1 VEHRAVVLLC
11 SIQLSF
17 PGRMDF
23 LSRAR
28 VDLSIDCRP
37 SRVDARVIDC
47 PSRGKDCP
55 DNKTLSLKESELD
68 AAASARGHD
77 WAAGWSLGIEAFTG
91 AMADETSARCPS
103 KPA

>member
-1 VEHRAVVLLC
+1 V
-11 SIQLSF
+11 
-17 PGRMDF
+17 
-23 LSRAR
+23 
-28 VDLSIDCRP
+28 
-37 SRVDARVIDC
+37 
-47 PSRGKDCP
+47 
-55 DNKTLSLKESELD
+55 KESELD